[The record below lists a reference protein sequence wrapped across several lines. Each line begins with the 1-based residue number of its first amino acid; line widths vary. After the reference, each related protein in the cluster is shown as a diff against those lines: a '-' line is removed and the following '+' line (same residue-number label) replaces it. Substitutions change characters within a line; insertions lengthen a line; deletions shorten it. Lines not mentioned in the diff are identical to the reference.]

1 MKEYTTQDLKALG
14 ILSLKVNFFGR
25 KKNIILRWGRARNKD
40 GRFGCEFEESERQYM
55 EERNEQL
62 VWVETHFLKMFV
74 RSDQKDELDNNS
86 Y

>member
-1 MKEYTTQDLKALG
+1 MQE
-14 ILSLKVNFFGR
+14 R
-25 KKNIILRWGRARNKD
+25 NIG
-40 GRFGCEFEESERQYM
+40 FSEEQ
-55 EERNEQL
+55 NEQL